1 MTDPALEGL
10 SPAQKQLLRLGPKG
24 VQAAHDKIRELA
36 AALGLPPSKLPP
48 PRTYATAPR

>member
-24 VQAAHDKIRELA
+24 VQAAHDKIKALA
-36 AALGLPPSKLPP
+36 AALGIAPSKLPA